1 MSSRKRARTVATT
14 PVTEPAPS
22 KVALSGGIA
31 CPDNMIALWRQAQLL
46 DCTITANNSDFQAHR
61 TVLASGSP
69 FFHGAFTSGMA
80 ESDSAHVTLPEVTAS
95 VFEAVL
101 SFLYTGE
108 AAVDE
113 ADLLP
118 TLSAAAFLQSAAL
131 IGAVTSRLEAR
142 LTPHNCLETLALAE
156 THGHE
161 SLAAAAKEAALK
173 NFEETAASEAWV
185 AATLQRVHA
194 LLTDQRLTTAG
205 EEAVHNAVVRWV
217 RAQHPRPDNAA
228 LLPLFRSV
236 RYPLVAKAFFEAHVL
251 TDPLLHR
258 TALGYDVLS
267 SVASVVFDPPVTRR
281 PGFGPSRPALTW
293 SMTRKGPG
301 AMIEPGGKVAK
312 RVGSFNTVCSSEPLP
327 ATGTHLVELIYDGAS
342 RYNAA
347 NFHMTGILSAAAVEQ
362 NFANPDFL
370 PDLDSG
376 FWGVD
381 VRGRGGGGG
390 GLIIRRNGH
399 KAKAPAEAN
408 LPEGNVIFLPGDR
421 VGLLVDMDAR
431 TLTMLR
437 NGEPIHESLVFDGLP
452 NPIYVAATLAYSD
465 GSQVRFV
472 D

>member
-31 CPDNMIALWRQAQLL
+31 CPDNMIALWRQGQLL

-142 LTPHNCLETLALAE
+142 LTPHNCLEALALAE

-236 RYPLVAKAFFEAHVL
+236 RYSLVAKAFFEAHVL

-301 AMIEPGGKVAK
+301 ARIEPGGKVAK
-312 RVGSFNTVCSSEPLP
+312 RVGNFSTVCSSEPLP
-327 ATGTHLVELIYDGAS
+327 ATGTHLVELVYDGAGRNS
-342 RYNAA
+342 G
-347 NFHMTGILSAAAVEQ
+347 FMTGILSAAAVEQ
-362 NFANPDFL
+362 NFAIPDFL
-370 PDLDSG
+370 PSLNSG
-376 FWGVD
+376 FWGVH
-381 VRGRGGGGG
+381 VRGA
-390 GLIIRRNGH
+390 IRRNGH
-399 KAKAPAEAN
+399 KAIAPAEAKA
-408 LPEGNVIFLPGDR
+408 PEDGDVIFLPGDR
-421 VGLLVDMDAR
+421 VGFLVDMDAR

-452 NPIYVAATLAYSD
+452 NPIYVAATPFCD
-465 GSQVRFV
+465 HGSQVRFV